1 MNRINFSL
9 KISFSVFLST
19 FTVLLAAQEIDS
31 LPRRDSLP
39 SQTLGEVVIT
49 ANRYGSLQIKTP
61 EAIRVIDNKSIQN
74 FQLRTAPEVLQIT
87 PGVFVQK
94 TNRGGGSPI
103 SAKGKEPI

>member
-1 MNRINFSL
+1 MNRIKFSL

-49 ANRYGSLQIKTP
+49 ANRYG
-61 EAIRVIDNKSIQN
+61 
-74 FQLRTAPEVLQIT
+74 
-87 PGVFVQK
+87 
-94 TNRGGGSPI
+94 
-103 SAKGKEPI
+103 